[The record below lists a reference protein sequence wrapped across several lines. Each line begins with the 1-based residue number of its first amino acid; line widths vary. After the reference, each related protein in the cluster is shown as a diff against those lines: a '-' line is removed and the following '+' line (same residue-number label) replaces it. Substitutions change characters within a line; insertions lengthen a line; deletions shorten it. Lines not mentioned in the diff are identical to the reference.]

1 MTRMQVVDGDG
12 HVMEEPNDIWTPERI
27 DHDRWGAWVPH
38 KETYDEIYDVI
49 HVGGAVR
56 GGGRELHDQMAA
68 AAGMTPREFYNM
80 METLR
85 RPGGHDPKARLAD
98 MDADGIDAVVLYP
111 SLAMFFGPDDE
122 IAALHNTEFVA
133 ACERAYNDWLADFCA
148 EDPARLF
155 GVAAVPLQDVARA
168 CEEVEYARSRGF
180 RAVFARPSAYVDEL
194 PMNHHVYDDFWSTCQ
209 RLDMP
214 VAFHPGVHVDTPGAC
229 RKFGLVKISDNTT
242 VTNMAM
248 DEIHG
253 GSALGQAVGNAVD
266 MIVTMGRLLMG
277 GVCERFPGL
286 RLIFLESSGGW
297 VPSMLERMDEQVQAF
312 PLEKRWLS
320 LLPSEYFARQC
331 YVSFEPEEWNLA
343 AAAEQ
348 LGVDR
353 VLWASDY
360 PHPEYHAGIVDE
372 LREHIA
378 PLSPADQQ
386 RVLAGNAIDCYGL
399 A

>member
-1 MTRMQVVDGDG
+1 MTRLGIVDGDG
-12 HVMEEPNDIWTPERI
+12 HVMEEPNEIWTPARI
-27 DHDRWGAWVPH
+27 DHDRWGTWVPH
-38 KETYDEIYDVI
+38 KETEDEIYDTI
-49 HVGGAVR
+49 SVGGVVR
-56 GGGRELHDQMAA
+56 GGGRDLHDSMAA
-68 AAGMTPREFYNM
+68 AAGMTPREFYEM
-80 METLR
+80 MQGLR
-85 RPGGHDPKARLAD
+85 RPGGHEPKARLAD

-122 IAALHNTEFVA
+122 IPALHDNDFVA
-133 ACERAYNDWLADFCA
+133 ACQRAYNDWLADFCA
-148 EDPARLF
+148 EAPQRLF
-155 GVAAVPLQDVARA
+155 GVAAVPLQDVSRA
-168 CEEVEYARSRGF
+168 CEEVQYAKARGM
-180 RAVFARPSAYVDEL
+180 RAVFVRPSAYVDDL
-194 PMNHHVYDDFWSTCQ
+194 PFNHHVYDDFWSTCEQ
-209 RLDMP
+209 LGMP
-214 VAFHPGVHVDTPGAC
+214 VAFHPGVHVDTPGEC
-229 RKFGLVKISDNTT
+229 RKFGLVKISENTT

-277 GVCERFPGL
+277 GVCERFPAL

-297 VPSMLERMDEQVQAF
+297 VPSLLERMDEQVQAF

-331 YVSFEPEEWNLA
+331 YVSFEPEEWNFA
-343 AAAEQ
+343 AAAQ
-348 LGVDR
+348 RLGVER

-378 PLSPADQQ
+378 PLSADEQAQ
-386 RVLAGNAIDCYGL
+386 VLAANAIECYNL
-399 A
+399 